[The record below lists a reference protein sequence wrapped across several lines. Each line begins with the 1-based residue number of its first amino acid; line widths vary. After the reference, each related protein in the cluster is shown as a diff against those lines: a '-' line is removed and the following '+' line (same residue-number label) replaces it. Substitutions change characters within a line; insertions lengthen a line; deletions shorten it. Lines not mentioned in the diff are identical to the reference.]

1 MQNNKKNLIIND
13 TEKQFKD
20 SVDLQS
26 YASDGTATCEN
37 LRLDGGENKSCIV
50 GVIDL
55 KNLASENEASPKNV
69 DGCEVRLRGQV
80 SGEVSGYT
88 VYGSDGEVA
97 STGAITATE
106 NGEAEITIPV
116 KQLEDAAGI
125 AQFGIEICGT
135 GSMDVKASSVA
146 MALYA
151 SSGSGAGIDISHYVG
166 IYVKK
171 EPNKTDYVAGEYFN
185 KSGMV
190 VVLMPNRGYEEREIT
205 NYKIDKSGALKVT
218 DNNITV
224 SYEGFSSSTPIY
236 VFDEKTYA
244 DDSKASADHGESLKV
259 NLATGRLLYIDE
271 ELSAGANS
279 YKISVSPVYN
289 SKLYSSLSTYFG
301 GMPRGWKLDAHQCI
315 MPVGNKYKYVDGAGY
330 IHNFVLFDSA
340 RGRYH
345 DEEGQGLIL
354 TLGSGRYITDR
365 QGNRLEFDSAGRLVK
380 SISAKSNSISKI
392 YEYSENLLT
401 KIYDAR
407 KSTTYLQFAYKDGLL
422 NGIHVVE
429 NGKYKKSVTFEYTAD
444 KLLQYKTK
452 VCGTLSK
459 CELKYT
465 YDGRK
470 LLQSIEK
477 KLDYSK
483 VIISYDEYRCVKKL
497 ESGYLSG
504 AAYTSKSSL
513 EYNYLTPYGDGRL
526 KAYCNQITNSDG
538 IRLNYYFNAKG
549 EALTVFE
556 RTSNGLL
563 TTQKEQGELLYT
575 DSGSNGIN
583 GIAAKNVSDMY
594 TTLKPEETE
603 FKDKGKYFA
612 VTMWVNH
619 FWKDAK
625 ARICLKYKNNG
636 SYKYAY
642 ADIDGSA
649 YGAWQY
655 VSIPFELTETKGKI
669 LISDISVNVWASGG
683 NKSLII
689 SNCRIVPSSL
699 SLVTINEKKV
709 DLMNIS
715 RIDLYGSRSRTINC
729 FTGYRGENFITYNDL
744 YLTLLNMAHNKMGDY
759 FDFVYC
765 NGTKVISGVSGVEL
779 VDISGQK
786 YPLCLN
792 SDGSANLVS
801 ITRSGNDNETQ
812 SSIKF
817 GAAEI
822 TSTVN
827 YKKGNAESNTR
838 QVVSYNGNVKS
849 ETDEY
854 GVVKKYDYNTY
865 GDLEKV
871 KLIGTDGKTITLQE
885 NTFDSSNEYITRSSS
900 GHDSEEYAYVK
911 PFDALDK
918 TTVNEYNLSNDTYST
933 TFTTIKYGYDPLGE
947 RLMSVSAMDG
957 SHKSATHWIGYNSIG
972 IASASDGISK
982 YYFEGSHATEKYTF
996 GVTEDTSKIK
1006 LQTASVYNKTKTNEI
1021 YRTNGSVTDKYEST
1035 YDNYGRLS
1043 YVIYNSDVKV
1053 VVDYE
1058 SGSKLSG
1065 FCAGVSN
1072 IYDGYTDRDI
1082 TYIYTDGVQTGWE
1095 TDNFKVKTVNG
1106 VKQYAIGGKKAYGTK
1121 YQYDTKKYGSPRVT
1135 EIRSISDTGGY
1146 EMPEVSFIS
1155 TYDYNKIGLLEHKKE
1170 AGIDYNYTYVESGTR
1185 TLPLVKS
1192 CTFKSHLSGG
1202 LNGSWEYD
1210 YDNCGNIK
1218 TITKTVNGETET
1230 KTYKYDKFGRLI
1242 DENGNKYIYDEYG
1255 RMKVKGICDCKYDK
1269 RGRLIKFQLSNLDYD
1284 NYGNC
1289 IQKDE
1294 TIYSY
1299 TRGNLLERISGLENV
1314 SGDVIYTYDLN
1325 GVRYSKTVNGV
1336 TTTYYYDGDKLIGE
1350 DRSNGIK
1357 LRYFYDEQGVCGFK
1371 HIKNGLEQD
1380 FRYVRNILGDVEYL
1394 LDSQGKVV
1402 AEYYYDIWGNSMLVR
1417 DFTGY
1422 GEINPFRYR
1431 GYYYDTESRLYY
1443 LITRYYDPRLGVFL
1457 TRDSTEYLEPD
1468 QIGGVDLY
1476 AYCGNNPIMYVDP
1489 TGHFAI
1495 SLLVIGFIVGAAIG
1509 FGGSAISQGVTNGW
1523 NNINWGQAGFD
1534 ALIGGLTGLIGG
1546 SGIGIVGSTIVGG
1559 LLGFVGSAGGDLIAS
1574 GGNFNEINWGK
1585 AAIMGVI
1592 GSITGLIAGA
1602 GAGNVKAMSRAIN
1615 DGKSWG
1621 AKTFINFGVSIADK
1635 GASQLA
1641 RQTAALYFANAVLG
1655 YKVKAFTYVFAGL
1668 IASNTASAIMNKFW
1682 R

>member
-97 STGAITATE
+97 STDAITATE

-135 GSMDVKASSVA
+135 GAMDVKASSVA

-190 VVLMPNRGYEEREIT
+190 VALIPNRDHEEREIT

-315 MPVGNKYKYVDGAGY
+315 IPVGNKYKYVDGAGY

-365 QGNRLEFDSAGRLVK
+365 QGNRLEFDSAGRLVR

-477 KLDYSK
+477 KLDNSK

-513 EYNYLTPYGDGRL
+513 EYNYVTPVWYERVNTF
-526 KAYCNQITNSDG
+526 CNQIINSDG
-538 IRLNYYFNAKG
+538 IKLDYYFNAKG

-669 LISDISVNVWASGG
+669 LISDISVKTTKSGG
-683 NKSLII
+683 SGSIKVSD
-689 SNCRIVPSSL
+689 CRIVPSTL
-699 SLVTINEKKV
+699 STLTIGGNAVE
-709 DLMNIS
+709 LMDIKSVN
-715 RIDLYGSRSRTINC
+715 LYGSSNRTISC
-729 FTGYRGENFITYNDL
+729 DTSYRGENFVTYNDL
-744 YLTLLNMAHNKMGDY
+744 CLTLLNMAHNKMGDY

-765 NGTKVISGVSGVEL
+765 NGTKVISGVSGVDL

-786 YPLCLN
+786 YPLFLS

-801 ITRSGNDNETQ
+801 ISRSGNDNETQ

-838 QVVSYNGNVKS
+838 QVVSYNGNVMS

-854 GVVKKYDYNTY
+854 GVTKKYDYNTY
-865 GDLEKV
+865 GDLNKV
-871 KLIGTDGKTITLQE
+871 TLIGTDGKTITLQE

-900 GHDSEEYAYVK
+900 GYDSEEYAYVK

-933 TFTTIKYGYDPLGE
+933 TYTTVKYGYDPLGE

-972 IASASDGISK
+972 IASASDGLSK

-996 GVTEDTSKIK
+996 GVTEDTAKIK

-1058 SGSKLSG
+1058 SGSKTSAL
-1065 FCAGVSN
+1065 CAGVSN

-1095 TDNFKVKTVNG
+1095 TDNFKFKTVNG

-1155 TYDYNKIGLLEHKKE
+1155 FYDYNKFGLLEHKKE

-1210 YDNCGNIK
+1210 YDNRGNIK

-1457 TRDSTEYLEPD
+1457 TRDSAEYLEPEEV
-1468 QIGGVDLY
+1468 GGVDLY
-1476 AYCGNNPIMYVDP
+1476 AYCYNNPIMYSDP
-1489 TGHFAI
+1489 TGNMPFLLTVFLLSLAAGAI
-1495 SLLVIGFIVGAAIG
+1495 SGAVNVSIAAAQGQSGRECLGAFFGGFISGAVLGAAAMLGGGLAVGAYTASLATYLGTAAYLTVGTFVGGG
-1509 FGGSAISQGVTNGW
+1509 FSYWVENKISGKDIDWREAAKQ
-1523 NNINWGQAGFD
+1523 
-1534 ALIGGLTGLIGG
+1534 GGLTVVQGAFSFLMGYGLG
-1546 SGIGIVGSTIVGG
+1546 
-1559 LLGFVGSAGGDLIAS
+1559 
-1574 GGNFNEINWGK
+1574 
-1585 AAIMGVI
+1585 
-1592 GSITGLIAGA
+1592 GA
-1602 GAGNVKAMSRAIN
+1602 GLWESLKPGKGLFNNIMTKGLFNGMSSYISTNAYSIGMRAFIRQIF
-1615 DGKSWG
+1615 
-1621 AKTFINFGVSIADK
+1621 TFPWN
-1635 GASQLA
+1635 L
-1641 RQTAALYFANAVLG
+1641 L
-1655 YKVKAFTYVFAGL
+1655 
-1668 IASNTASAIMNKFW
+1668 MP
-1682 R
+1682 